1 MRLQIASTVAAV
13 IAQPKLSDELRDLL
27 ARHVRAQPDHRR
39 AQVGTKRPCRRSR
52 GNVGQSDL
60 ATPPATTPQPLMLGH
75 PADDRGQL
83 PDLMADRLTDLL
95 ADGQVATA
103 AIAALGRMGQRRV
116 GIADHLT
123 MTTLMARLATGLGTR
138 RLSPPT
144 LGRLRRLRRIAGG
157 RARAV
162 RRVLPQPALQIIHT
176 RRQRDQQLN
185 DRIFPRSIH
194 SPRIL
199 TSHARNIPCKEKES
213 CSTLSDPLNG
223 HIVVAD
229 EGHPVQMAERMGSI
243 TSTG

>member
-39 AQVGTKRPCRRSR
+39 AQVGAKRPCRRSR

-60 ATPPATTPQPLMLGH
+60 ATAPATTPQPLMLGH
-75 PADDRGQL
+75 PAYDRGQL

-123 MTTLMARLATGLGTR
+123 MTTLMVPAGHRAWD
-138 RLSPPT
+138 PT
-144 LGRLRRLRRIAGG
+144 TFAPHAWASAASAADRWRAG
-157 RARAV
+157 A
-162 RRVLPQPALQIIHT
+162 
-176 RRQRDQQLN
+176 
-185 DRIFPRSIH
+185 
-194 SPRIL
+194 
-199 TSHARNIPCKEKES
+199 S
-213 CSTLSDPLNG
+213 C
-223 HIVVAD
+223 
-229 EGHPVQMAERMGSI
+229 
-243 TSTG
+243 